1 MDGIE
6 EVDEL
11 DEYLSLPIERV
22 RDPLAWWW
30 EHSHTYP
37 QLSAMAFDFLSA
49 PGMYCL
55 LIILPL
61 MLIFES
67 SGTST
72 AVERVFSKGHQLLSY
87 TRNRLSPSS
96 IRSLLCFGDWS
107 RKDLVHM
114 PDLVEAVGGKEKSR
128 KRVFEDSVSVEGF
141 DD

>member
-11 DEYLSLPIERV
+11 NEYLSLPIERV
-22 RDPLAWWW
+22 CDPLAWWW
-30 EHSHTYP
+30 EHRHTYP

-67 SGTST
+67 SGTLT
-72 AVERVFSKGHQLLSY
+72 AAERVFSKG
-87 TRNRLSPSS
+87 R
-96 IRSLLCFGDWS
+96 
-107 RKDLVHM
+107 
-114 PDLVEAVGGKEKSR
+114 
-128 KRVFEDSVSVEGF
+128 
-141 DD
+141 